1 MPFVFTNL
9 FYALLLLGL
18 VPISLAWA
26 GREFLWVAAV
36 YDVALFAAAV
46 VDWRISEGASAL
58 EVARTADERFALGDA
73 NQVGVAATNRSRR
86 RLVARLKD
94 EYPTSL
100 RLVGLRE
107 GTLDLAP
114 GEGDGFAYELFPTQ
128 RGAYRF
134 GRVVGRVRGRL
145 GLVWRSARWDLDE
158 DVRVY
163 PNVREARKNELYA
176 HRNRQLAAGRR
187 RMRYKG
193 QGREF
198 ESMRDFVNGD
208 EIHHI
213 SWPATARRGKLITR
227 EYTVEKSQNVVVML
241 DTGRLMTARIGDLTK
256 LDHAIN
262 AALSI
267 AYVAL
272 AGGDNVGLLT
282 FGRRVLTFLPP
293 SHRRDQLNAVLD
305 ALYAI
310 EPGMIEPSYSR
321 AFNYLRTNCPRRS
334 LVVILTDLV
343 DEEASA
349 ELLAHARMLIPRHLP
364 LIVTIGDSDL
374 RSLVSSSPATVPDV
388 YRQSVAEELLRQ
400 REKALRRI
408 THAGGL
414 ALDVPVGRLSFE
426 LVNKYLQVKERGL
439 L

>member
-1 MPFVFTNL
+1 MPFVFTTT
-9 FYALLLLGL
+9 FYLLLGIAL
-18 VPISLAWA
+18 VPLSMAWA
-26 GREFLWVAAV
+26 GSEFLAVAAV
-36 YDVALFAAAV
+36 YDVALFALAL
-46 VDWRISEGASAL
+46 VDYRMTAGREAL
-58 EVARTADERFALGDA
+58 EVARSADERFALGDD
-73 NQVGVAATNRSRR
+73 NQVTVTATNVGRR
-86 RLVARLKD
+86 RVVVRLKD
-94 EYPTSL
+94 EYPSQLRIAGSREATFDLEPGDEESFTYSL
-100 RLVGLRE
+100 R
-107 GTLDLAP
+107 P
-114 GEGDGFAYELFPTQ
+114 SQ

-134 GRVVGRVRGRL
+134 GRLVGRVRGRL
-145 GLVWRSARWDLDE
+145 GLVWRAATWPIE
-158 DVRVY
+158 ADVRVY

-176 HRNRQLAAGRR
+176 HRNRQLKVGRR
-187 RMRYKG
+187 RMRFKG

-198 ESMRDFVNGD
+198 ESLREFVNGD

-227 EYTVEKSQNVVVML
+227 EYTVERSQNVMVML
-241 DTGRLMTARIGDLTK
+241 DTGRLMTARIGELTK

-282 FGRRVLTFLPP
+282 FGRRVRTYLPP
-293 SHRRDQLNAVLD
+293 SHKRDQLSKVLE

-310 EPGMIEPSYSR
+310 EPGMIEPSYAR
-321 AFNYLRTNCPRRS
+321 AFNYLGANCRRRS

-349 ELLAHARMLIPRHLP
+349 ELLAYTRLLIPRHLP

-374 RSLVSSSPATVPDV
+374 RSLVSSAPQTVADV

-426 LVNKYLQVKERGL
+426 LVNKYLEVKERGML
-439 L
+439 